1 MAQTVLSLNLSHEA
15 LKAKYQTLLKS
26 SETSAVG
33 PGTSD
38 ESPGSVEDFCVKDG
52 EPEMPEPHDEPAIVE
67 NNDDSGCMSDS
78 IECSSAYE
86 DHQQDLPR
94 SNSPTGSPEYS
105 RCPSSSSS
113 RTLAA
118 PSCPP
123 RSSSGA
129 LLDELIY
136 RETIYLNLLQQYR
149 AADTPEPLV
158 HIEGVQVADKL
169 YLRHAI
175 FIQTLR
181 KLREQRSS
189 GALICPEQIMISL
202 IRFWSQRVS
211 RTAPA
216 SRFASLRFPENKI
229 ISAKLQTTS
238 TINDNINHLSSQKA

>member
-1 MAQTVLSLNLSHEA
+1 
-15 LKAKYQTLLKS
+15 
-26 SETSAVG
+26 
-33 PGTSD
+33 
-38 ESPGSVEDFCVKDG
+38 
-52 EPEMPEPHDEPAIVE
+52 MPEPHDETPIVE

-181 KLREQRSS
+181 RLREQRSG

-202 IRFWSQRVS
+202 IKFWSQREVIDLYHQATSYDDKPEAYRKSSSLLKPPFS
-211 RTAPA
+211 RTTTARELGEIARNHVSFLA
-216 SRFASLRFPENKI
+216 SYLKVLVFGVPTAESEDLGEN
-229 ISAKLQTTS
+229 
-238 TINDNINHLSSQKA
+238 H